1 MSEPRRDRTGRWRG
15 AGRWRLFSSLKAEIL
30 LSLAVMGM
38 AALSLAALNVVV
50 LQDIVAAPHGT
61 AYLALLIVADVIIFV
76 AFGAY
81 KVQGLVLDPLEAVV
95 ETTEAIAAGDLTRR
109 VPPGSTSEF
118 ARLSHSVNRMTSR
131 LLEEQAQRIHLEKV
145 ASIGRL
151 AAGVAHEIGNPLGAI
166 AGYTHLLRRAIARAD
181 GEACEAL
188 AGIERETARIDR
200 IVRGLLDYARPRR
213 RTLEPVSLNAIV
225 HRAIDLLRN
234 QGTLRRVTPRLTLD
248 PDLPVLDA
256 DAHELEQVLVN
267 LLLNAVDAME
277 GAGTVTVVTEA
288 IPFAAFVAP
297 AARRTD
303 DPGYAVAA
311 REASA
316 RVRAWLGTIAEPR
329 QIIALIVADTGP
341 GIPWSESERIFDPFY
356 TTKEPGKGTGLGLAI
371 VSRIVE
377 GLGGTIWVRPARE
390 GGAAFVA
397 YFPVPDAAGRN
408 EPTPPDAGPI
418 DP

>member
-1 MSEPRRDRTGRWRG
+1 MSEPRDDHTGRRRG
-15 AGRWRLFSSLKAEIL
+15 AGRRRLFSSLKAEIL

-81 KVQGLVLDPLEAVV
+81 KVQGLVLDPLEAVI

-166 AGYTHLLRRAIARAD
+166 AGYTHLLRRAIVQAD

-225 HRAIDLLRN
+225 HRVVDLLRD
-234 QGTLRRVTPRLTLD
+234 QGTLRRVTPRLALD
-248 PDLPVLDA
+248 PDLPALHA

-277 GAGTVTVVTEA
+277 GTGTVTVVTEA
-288 IPFAAFVAP
+288 IPFAAFGEP
-297 AARRTD
+297 AGRRTD

-316 RVRAWLGTIAEPR
+316 RVRAWLGTIGEPR

-397 YFPVPDAAGRN
+397 YFPVADAPGRN
-408 EPTPPDAGPI
+408 GPTPPDAAPT